1 MAERERRRPQKFAMV
16 AKRRR
21 RRLVVVVVLVVGGGG
36 WWLLVS
42 FCNHVKNCVSFFKCR
57 REKKRTEGGQLIV
70 DVGDGQ
76 QESEPA

>member
-21 RRLVVVVVLVVGGGG
+21 RRLVVVVVLVVGG

-42 FCNHVKNCVSFFKCR
+42 FGNHVKNCVSFFKCR